1 MCFKMFQKIQ
11 AILVY
16 WFDTL
21 QQTRTFTLQK
31 LNFFYLIFSVTP
43 NELSLDFWK
52 QQQVDK
58 ERLKLK

>member
-21 QQTRTFTLQK
+21 QQTRTFTLRK

-58 ERLKLK
+58 KRLKLK